1 MMSRQEIELLAR
13 RIVDEMGGADNKM
26 MGQVMSQLMP
36 QVKGRADGR
45 VVNEVVR
52 GLLQ

>member
-1 MMSRQEIELLAR
+1 
-13 RIVDEMGGADNKM
+13 M
-26 MGQVMSQLMP
+26 MGQVMSRLMP

-52 GLLQ
+52 GLLQDTPTNVTRAMNRNQVNGWAGTVPS